1 MILLLSMFCF
11 VTFVQ
16 FDAFVLNKSINFFQ
30 KILTDPK
37 FMNIGNVICYKQSL

>member
-1 MILLLSMFCF
+1 MSLLLLMFCF

-30 KILTDPK
+30 KNSYWSKT
-37 FMNIGNVICYKQSL
+37 YEYW